1 MNYNSDNSVIRL
13 HQMLSEDD
21 NTDTDD
27 TIIEGSPNFESTR
40 ASQFPFDEAS
50 IDNISASL
58 SNLQITGTPITPAT
72 AVPRRPTTRST
83 SDLPPSDSKEVVLPE
98 LPDQRRR
105 RLPAVED
112 TYESQADLVLENL
125 PQIIIQMAEMAER
138 NPDESA
144 FENPVEDDVTALFSE
159 LRIPAQLIE
168 RFRDFRLEDLVRLN
182 QTTQE
187 NRLFEIS
194 RIQQRLLPVAPRGE
208 NLSLVQLAEQ
218 RQQQQ
223 QVIAEENRP
232 PDPPQAGQPNLDA
245 NLGAAGGGNARSGL
259 ARQCT

>member
-1 MNYNSDNSVIRL
+1 
-13 HQMLSEDD
+13 MLTDD
-21 NTDTDD
+21 DENTDTDE

-72 AVPRRPTTRST
+72 AISRTRPTTRAT
-83 SDLPPSDSKEVVLPE
+83 LDLPPSDSKEIILPE

-105 RLPAVED
+105 RLQAVDD

-125 PQIIIQMAEMAER
+125 PQIIIQEAEAEM

-144 FENPVEDDVTALFSE
+144 FAESADPVEDYITALVSE
-159 LRIPAQLIE
+159 LRIPAQLVD
-168 RFRDFRLEDLVRLN
+168 RFRDFRLPDLVRLN

-187 NRLFEIS
+187 NRPFEIS
-194 RIQQRLLPVAPRGE
+194 RI
-208 NLSLVQLAEQ
+208 
-218 RQQQQ
+218 
-223 QVIAEENRP
+223 
-232 PDPPQAGQPNLDA
+232 
-245 NLGAAGGGNARSGL
+245 
-259 ARQCT
+259 

>member
-1 MNYNSDNSVIRL
+1 MNYNSDNSVIKL

-21 NTDTDD
+21 TDTDD

-83 SDLPPSDSKEVVLPE
+83 SDLPPTDSKEVILPE

-112 TYESQADLVLENL
+112 IYESQADLVLENL
-125 PQIIIQMAEMAER
+125 PQIVIQEAEMAER
-138 NPDESA
+138 YPEESA
-144 FENPVEDDVTALFSE
+144 FENPVEDDITALFSE
-159 LRIPAQLIE
+159 LRIPAQLID

-187 NRLFEIS
+187 NRPFEIS
-194 RIQQRLLPVAPRGE
+194 RIQQRLIPVTAPRGE
-208 NLSLVQLAEQ
+208 NLSLAQIAEQ

-232 PDPPQAGQPNLDA
+232 PDPAQAGQPNLDA
-245 NLGAAGGGNARSGL
+245 EGAVGGGWGTRSGF
-259 ARQCT
+259 ARQHT